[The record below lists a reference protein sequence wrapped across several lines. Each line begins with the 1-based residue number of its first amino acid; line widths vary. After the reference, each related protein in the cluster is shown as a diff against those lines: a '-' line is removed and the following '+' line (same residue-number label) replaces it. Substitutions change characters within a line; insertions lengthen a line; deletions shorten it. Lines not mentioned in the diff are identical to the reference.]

1 MGMDI
6 FEDYDDIATGTFV
19 GPVICEIKKMNYRK
33 LDNDKGTELG
43 NIQLKVIG
51 VTDEFNEGKY
61 GLPVGEMLFHPL
73 YFPSL
78 ANADGGRFL
87 KKTWKEFCEAA
98 GIPKDEAL
106 AVFDEDQQ
114 SEDDDHWAGYNVGVV
129 VGLESYNGKISQ
141 RIQAVFDP
149 SEEEEDE
156 PEESVEEDEEEEP
169 AAKKRTPAK
178 DAPLRNSL

>member
-1 MGMDI
+1 MDI

-156 PEESVEEDEEEEP
+156 PEESVEEEPEEEEP
-169 AAKKRTPAK
+169 AAKKRTPVKKRPAK
-178 DAPLRNSL
+178 K